1 MLHKQIRVLLTYVV
15 PLACT
20 LFATT
25 IHVPSQYLTIQAGL
39 NAAQTN
45 DTVLVAAGTYEE
57 NIMWP
62 SLDGIVLLSEQGP
75 SETIIDGGYAGRV
88 FDFPNFVFTRNTKIS
103 GFAIQH
109 GNAAAGAGL
118 RVYGSLHVFG
128 NIIQRNTA
136 NVTSGHAQGG
146 GISCCGTGTPLIENN
161 LIHGNIVC
169 GPSWNTGAGVYVD
182 VQNAAIIRGN
192 RIECDSAIGGSW
204 NRGAGIY
211 CATGSTPEICHN
223 IMQGNITYQGSEG
236 SGGGI
241 YVWMNARAYVLS
253 NLICQNRVQS
263 DTWNYGAGIYI
274 NRGNVVINNTIVDNR
289 CMGGLFRRGG
299 GIYVHDSSNFIG
311 NNIIVDNKATFGGGI
326 SAGSNGSAL
335 LLHNDVWSNVGG
347 DYYGIVSGSNDI
359 SLDPLF
365 ASGPLG
371 YYYLSHVAA
380 GQVANSPCIDYGFAS
395 AESLGLDTY
404 TTRTDTIHDSAIVDL
419 GYHYPTSYPGKI
431 EEFNSSYIT
440 SSYLRI
446 SPNPF
451 RRATT
456 IEFALTNSNGVDLRI
471 YDVSGRIIK
480 TLDHLSQERFFQ
492 IAWDGKD
499 DYSSNVPSGIY
510 FLQLRGGDINVTE
523 KLLLI
528 R

>member
-1 MLHKQIRVLLTYVV
+1 MLHKRIWVVLMYVVLLTC
-15 PLACT
+15 P
-20 LFATT
+20 LFAAT
-25 IHVPSQYLTIQAGL
+25 IHVPSQYPTIQAGL
-39 NAAQTN
+39 NVSQTN
-45 DTVLVAAGTYEE
+45 DTVLVAAGTYGE

-62 SLDGIVLLSEQGP
+62 SLDGVVLVSEQGP
-75 SETIIDGGYAGRV
+75 GATIIDGGHTGRV
-88 FDFPNFVFTRNTKIS
+88 FDFPNFVFTRGTKIS
-103 GFAIQH
+103 GFTIQH
-109 GNAAAGAGL
+109 GNATSGAGL
-118 RVYGSLHVFG
+118 HIYGSLHVFG
-128 NIIQRNTA
+128 NIIQKNTA
-136 NVTSGHAQGG
+136 GVTSGHAQGG
-146 GISCCGTGTPLIENN
+146 GIFCCGTGIPLIEDN
-161 LIHGNIVC
+161 LIRGNIVC
-169 GPSWNTGAGVYVD
+169 GPSWNTGAGIYVD

-211 CATGSTPEICHN
+211 CATESTPEICHN
-223 IMQGNITYQGSEG
+223 IIQGNVNYQGSEG

-241 YVWMNARAYVLS
+241 YAWMNANAYILS
-253 NLICQNRVQS
+253 NLIYQNWVQS

-289 CMGGLFRRGG
+289 CMAGSFRRGG

-311 NNIIVDNKATFGGGI
+311 NNIIVDNKAAFGGGI

-335 LLHNDVWSNVGG
+335 LLHNDVWSNIGG
-347 DYYGIVSGSNDI
+347 NYYGIVPGSNDI

-371 YYYLSHVAA
+371 DYYLSHVAA
-380 GQVANSPCIDYGFAS
+380 GQAANSPCVDYGFAS

-419 GYHYPTSYPGKI
+419 GYHYPTCYPGRI
-431 EEFNSSYIT
+431 EELDFSYIT

-446 SPNPF
+446 TPNPF

-456 IEFALTNSNGVDLRI
+456 IEFDLTNNNGVDLKI
-471 YDVSGRIIK
+471 YDVSGSIIK
-480 TLDHLSQERFFQ
+480 TLDHLSLEKSFQ
-492 IAWDGKD
+492 ITWDGKD
-499 DYSSNVPSGIY
+499 DFGNNVPSGIY
-510 FLQLRGGDINVTE
+510 FLRFQSGDYSATE